1 MLQRP
6 DLGAGGSSRS
16 PPRLAA
22 LPGFDPAAAAWRASL
37 EFLTGY
43 LVEKSLAV
51 DNVFVFVVVFSFF
64 AIPARYHH
72 RVLFYGILGALVFRA
87 IFIALGSALMQ
98 YHAVIIDRLSY
109 IDHACLDLIA
119 NWRKQHMAREGQVE
133 LPWDDL
139 QRRYHERNAAVLKDP
154 ARTEFAPPKVM
165 TAGGRG

>member
-1 MLQRP
+1 VNAP
-6 DLGAGGSSRS
+6 APGSGRWWKF
-16 PPRLAA
+16 PQAPRLAA

-119 NWRKQHMAREGQVE
+119 NWRKQHMAREGTGRIAVGRPAAP
-133 LPWDDL
+133 LPRA
-139 QRRYHERNAAVLKDP
+139 QRGCLKGSRAD
-154 ARTEFAPPKVM
+154 
-165 TAGGRG
+165 